1 MGDLESSITPSAAQP
16 DREEPLRLPAQ
27 DARRLLQA
35 ALRRLRVR
43 RQESGGRQELHAI
56 ATGEGGEHEER
67 SRFGVVYILPM
78 QIADRWM
85 KATNFGEERVDQV
98 TQQVA
103 FGAVEDFALS
113 TGYFDNVRIW
123 FNNKVVILS

>member
-1 MGDLESSITPSAAQP
+1 MKKIRGSESST
-16 DREEPLRLPAQ
+16 
-27 DARRLLQA
+27 
-35 ALRRLRVR
+35 
-43 RQESGGRQELHAI
+43 
-56 ATGEGGEHEER
+56 
-67 SRFGVVYILPM
+67 FCPM

-85 KATNFGEERVDQV
+85 KATNFGEERVDLL

-123 FNNKVVILS
+123 FNNKVLIMTSCMSNPYII